1 MTHNI
6 FTLKLSIITSIWAE
20 THVNL
25 LHHKDKMKNK
35 NLHLIL
41 TPIRPALYNLIT
53 LIIMGSIRIEKS
65 SNFTAKSKRKKLMI
79 KNLNS
84 KSKLINLSL
93 HQL

>member
-25 LHHKDKMKNK
+25 SHHKDKLTNK

-79 KNLNS
+79 KNPNS
-84 KSKLINLSL
+84 TNKQINLSL